1 MWQDI
6 SSAAQAASSAPMF
19 TWRQADNRVELSGI
33 TFLNSVS
40 KAANFI
46 ADGLEVEPE
55 QPVYVNLGNHWQS
68 PVWQCAVLATGA
80 ILADEP
86 SDFNIV
92 NSANVDSV
100 SNVVAVVSRDPF
112 GMPERDLPSTVINAS
127 AEVRGFG
134 DYFAPR
140 TALSGSTVLGSWGV
154 DAQQARNLA
163 AHNAEVYGIGYGQSV
178 GLALSADPRTAV
190 EWQCFFSI
198 FNRSP
203 LVLLDGDFDQGA
215 VERQERI
222 TQFVDLR

>member
-1 MWQDI
+1 MWQYI
-6 SSAAQAASSAPMF
+6 SAAAQAASSAPMF
-19 TWRQADNRVELSGI
+19 MWRHADNRVELSGI
-33 TFLNSVS
+33 SFLNAVS

-46 ADGLEVEPE
+46 ADGLDVEAE
-55 QPVYVNLGNHWQS
+55 QTVHVDLGNHWQS

-80 ILADEP
+80 VLSDEP

-92 NSANVDSV
+92 NSAKVDSV

-140 TALSGSTVLGSWGV
+140 TALSETTVLGTWGV
-154 DAQQARNLA
+154 DVQQARDLA
-163 AHNAEVYGIGYGQSV
+163 ANNAKHHGIEQGQPI
-178 GLALSADPRTAV
+178 GLALSTNPRTAV

-203 LVLLDGDFDQGA
+203 LILLDGDFDQA
-215 VERQERI
+215 KVEQQERV
-222 TQFVDLR
+222 TQLIDLR